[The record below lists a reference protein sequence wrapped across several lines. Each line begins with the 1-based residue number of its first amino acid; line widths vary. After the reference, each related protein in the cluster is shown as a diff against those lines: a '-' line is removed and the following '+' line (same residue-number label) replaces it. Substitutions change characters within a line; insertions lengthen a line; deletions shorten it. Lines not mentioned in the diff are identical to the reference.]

1 MPFWLKVPSE
11 TLTAHPVIRFSEKKS
26 HHWHCGRGK
35 AWQKSHHCQSNRD
48 GSYFGRHSFKLCIYT
63 GFKHEYLKCTREKKC
78 NKCMDSANSHML
90 FFWVIATPP
99 KEKDSFCKRIQC
111 HLNINLRA
119 IHSRSLNVDHW
130 VVQYL
135 LLSLTMKLIQCKI
148 VLDNNGI

>member
-1 MPFWLKVPSE
+1 
-11 TLTAHPVIRFSEKKS
+11 
-26 HHWHCGRGK
+26 
-35 AWQKSHHCQSNRD
+35 
-48 GSYFGRHSFKLCIYT
+48 
-63 GFKHEYLKCTREKKC
+63 
-78 NKCMDSANSHML
+78 MDSANSHML